1 MTTLL
6 LVRHGESEANRGKF
20 FAGQKDVPLL
30 PSGEE
35 QAALTAKYISETY
48 TVRAVYASDLR
59 RAYRTGE
66 TISETLGVPLKAHT
80 GLREVYAGEWQGKTF
95 DLLGRDYAESY
106 SVWCKDI
113 GNCRCLGGESIRE
126 LSERVLAACTEIAV
140 AHDGETVVI
149 ATHATPIRALQCI
162 CSGRDMDEMKNV
174 PWASNASVTEITYD
188 NGKWSVLRASIDS
201 HLSGKQSALP
211 PNV

>member
-6 LVRHGESEANRGKF
+6 LVRHGESEANRRKF

-30 PSGEE
+30 PRGEE

-48 TVRAVYASDLR
+48 NVSAVYASDLC
-59 RAYRTGE
+59 RAYKTGE
-66 TISETLGVPLKAHT
+66 IISEALKVPLKAHA

-95 DLLGRDYAESY
+95 DLLNRDYAQSY

-113 GNCRCLGGESIRE
+113 GNCRCTGGESIRE
-126 LSERVLAACTEIAV
+126 LARRVLAACTEIAL
-140 AHDGETVVI
+140 AHEGETVVI
-149 ATHATPIRALQCI
+149 ATHATPIRALGCI
-162 CSGRDMDEMKNV
+162 CSGRDMDEMKYV
-174 PWASNASVTEITYD
+174 PWVSNASVTEITYD
-188 NGKWSVLRASIDS
+188 NGKWSVLRESIDA
-201 HLSGKQSALP
+201 HLSGLKSVLP